1 MKFYKNQ
8 HWRKNTD
15 FINWAKWRLQVFT
28 DCELAEKLGTTAPTI
43 SKIRRGRATVGDQ
56 LLLLVLEATN
66 TNLKDI
72 DFVIE
77 STRNHWT

>member
-1 MKFYKNQ
+1 MKFYKNKQ
-8 HWRKNTD
+8 SKKNTD
-15 FINWAKWRLQVFT
+15 FINWAKWRLHVFT
-28 DCELAEKLGTTAPTI
+28 DYELAEKLGTTAPTI
-43 SKIRRGRATVGDQ
+43 SKIRRGKAVVGDQ

-77 STRNHWT
+77 SSKNHWN